1 MSKYIVTGG
10 AGFIGSALV
19 RELLAQGAG
28 KVTVIDNMLS
38 GHTRNLTEVASDVEI
53 QKADIRDF
61 SRMAPLIRSADVV
74 YHLAAI
80 PSVPRSID
88 EPVVSHEVNID
99 GTFQVLRAC
108 ADGGVRRVVYA

>member
-38 GHTRNLTEVASDVEI
+38 SHTHNLTEVACDVEI
-53 QKADIRDF
+53 QDVDIRDY
-61 SRMAPLIRSADVV
+61 SRMAPLILSADEV

-80 PSVPRSID
+80 PSEVANVSILGLD
-88 EPVVSHEVNID
+88 IGSD
-99 GTFQVLRAC
+99 LGQVASMT
-108 ADGGVRRVVYA
+108 A